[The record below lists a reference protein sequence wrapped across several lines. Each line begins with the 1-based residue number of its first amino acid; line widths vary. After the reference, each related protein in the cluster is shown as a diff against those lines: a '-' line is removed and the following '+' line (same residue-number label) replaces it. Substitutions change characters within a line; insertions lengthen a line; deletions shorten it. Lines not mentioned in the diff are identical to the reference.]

1 MDLTTKLLHR
11 VTEMFLRF
19 GIKSVSMD
27 DISRDLGISKK
38 TLYCMVPNKAK
49 LVSDILHRFI
59 EEEEAQVAVIDSQA
73 KDPIHE
79 MVLIAKHVTRMLKK
93 LSPNTLYDLK
103 KYYLEAWREM
113 ETSRNDMIFR
123 NIKRN
128 LETGIKHGLY
138 RDDLNVDLLST
149 LYVRMATYIV
159 DQKIM
164 DITREQKINLY
175 IEFIKYHIRGI
186 ATTKGMKVLK
196 NYEHLLNED

>member
-79 MVLIAKHVTRMLKK
+79 MVLIARHVTRMLKK

-113 ETSRNDMIFR
+113 ETSRNEMIHR

-128 LETGIKHGLY
+128 LETGIKHELY

-175 IEFIKYHIRGI
+175 KEFIKYHIRGI
-186 ATTKGMKVLK
+186 GTTKGMKVLK
-196 NYEHLLNED
+196 NYEQLINED